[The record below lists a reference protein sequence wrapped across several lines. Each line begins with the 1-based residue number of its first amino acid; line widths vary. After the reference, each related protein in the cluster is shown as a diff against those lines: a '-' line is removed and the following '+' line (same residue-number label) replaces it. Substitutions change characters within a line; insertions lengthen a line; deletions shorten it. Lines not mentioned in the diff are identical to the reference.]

1 MKPLRMCMVCR
12 ERKEKHDLIRIACQ
26 KGHSPVI
33 DTVGK
38 CSGRGAY
45 VCPACVK
52 QAQKRRILERAFSA
66 SIDAGVYQKLE
77 QLHKEENHES

>member
-12 ERKEKHDLIRIACQ
+12 ERKEKHDLIRIACP

-33 DTVGK
+33 DTEGT

-52 QAQKRRILERAFSA
+52 QAQKRRILERAFSTP
-66 SIDAGVYQKLE
+66 IDADVYRKLE
-77 QLHKEENHES
+77 QLPKEETYES